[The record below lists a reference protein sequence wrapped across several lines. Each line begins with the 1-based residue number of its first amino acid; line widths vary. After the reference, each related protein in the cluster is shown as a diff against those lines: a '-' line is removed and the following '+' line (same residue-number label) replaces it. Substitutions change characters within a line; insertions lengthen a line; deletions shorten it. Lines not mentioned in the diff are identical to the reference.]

1 MKNGKTI
8 VLGILAFLALQ
19 SGCVRENGGSDEES
33 CRQHLIFYSLD
44 REAANM
50 LHENVASGE
59 LYAFHPDGTPA
70 GQWTLNPVPDLYLP
84 LLSDGQYDMAFVGN
98 ISDSMEYNRQST
110 RASGGGSIRMKL
122 RNATHY
128 RQADDVHIGRLET
141 YVINRN
147 SPDRIDSVHVKRQ
160 VGMVSIRI
168 RDIQLDASQFRGEMI
183 VSGVADG
190 VDFFQN
196 ISSAPVDVIEYGAIT
211 DGKVSIDAKCFPSV
225 NPLVVTARL
234 TEIATGE
241 VISEVSKTL
250 EEMLTRNKHI
260 IIEYKMEV
268 DHLVE
273 FDLIVKDWDNSSDS
287 SSDDAH

>member
-1 MKNGKTI
+1 MRNGKTI
-8 VLGILAFLALQ
+8 VLGILAFLAVQ

-44 REAANM
+44 REAVNM
-50 LHENVASGE
+50 LHQNVAAGD
-59 LYAFHPDGTPA
+59 LYAFHPDGTIV

-98 ISDSMEYNRQST
+98 VSDSMEYNRPST
-110 RASGGGSIRMKL
+110 RASGGGSIRIKL
-122 RNATHY
+122 RDATHY
-128 RQADDVHIGRLET
+128 RQADDVHVGRLEA
-141 YVINRN
+141 YVIDRN

-168 RDIQLDASQFRGEMI
+168 SGIQLDALQFRAEMI

-196 ISSAPVDVIEYGAIT
+196 ISSVPVDIIEYGAIT
-211 DGKVSIDAKCFPSV
+211 DEKVSIDTKCFPSV

-234 TEIATGE
+234 TEIATGTI
-241 VISEVSKTL
+241 VSEVSKTL

-273 FDLIVKDWDNSSDS
+273 FDLIVKDWDDSSDT